1 VSLPP
6 IIGLNGVA
14 RAGKDTVAEILHS
27 LYGYEVL
34 SFSTALNNALIAL
47 NPIVDLT
54 VADVMEEK
62 RSRWERLT
70 RKHPTF
76 DISIRPVYYKDLEA
90 SVGYEQAKEN
100 SEVRRLLQAFG
111 TEVGRRMFGEDV
123 WVEALFRQVQPGT
136 LIAISNVRF
145 PNEYNAVKERGGV
158 VWRVERP
165 GYAPANGHISDT
177 ALDDYEFD
185 QVIQN
190 DSSVPALA
198 DKVIDLLAGNPQ
210 RAHNIGVRA

>member
-1 VSLPP
+1 MSLPS

-47 NPIVDLT
+47 NPIVDVTL
-54 VADVMEEK
+54 
-62 RSRWERLT
+62 
-70 RKHPTF
+70 HPLP
-76 DISIRPVYYKDLEA
+76 DSGISAKPVYYKDLEA

-100 SEVRRLLQAFG
+100 SEVRRLLQTFG
-111 TEVGRRMFGEDV
+111 TEVGRKMFGEDV
-123 WVEALFRQVQPGT
+123 WVEALFRQVKPGT
-136 LIAISNVRF
+136 FIAISNVRF
-145 PNEYNAVKERGGV
+145 PNEYNAVKERGGA

-165 GYAPANGHISDT
+165 GYTPANGHISDT
-177 ALDDYEFD
+177 ALDGYDFD

-210 RAHNIGVRA
+210 RAHNIGARA